1 MKLIV
6 PTTYADQIFVDVQF
20 FIFNKYDETN
30 SWVTHDDVIKY
41 NVDQAFINRFGS
53 SIYDLAV
60 DFKEERDLR
69 IYDFVKSSAFRSY
82 EGPDINYKS
91 EINGSFDWEQ
101 DFLFG
106 RLLRSIGYA
115 MDENGDRIDSL
126 PVVHVVF
133 DYVID
138 DITSGYVAR
147 REKTVRLYKNDGSLS
162 YTRKIMRKNY
172 QGYKGPAEAERRR
185 RNIIN
190 FLQKE
195 IQDLLILGGS
205 SEQEATATSQAFIE
219 TIKQE
224 VSDYIIWAYRDIL
237 TAIQNHTAELMNMGL
252 APGFTVRDFIL
263 SKINYWDYEEVQG
276 GLYKGSDL

>member
-30 SWVTHDDVIKY
+30 SWVTHDDVLKY
-41 NVDQAFINRFGS
+41 NVNQAFINRFGS
-53 SIYDLAV
+53 SIYEVAV

-69 IYDFVKSSAFRSY
+69 IYDFVKSSGFQDY
-82 EGPDINYKS
+82 EAPDINYKS
-91 EINGSFDWEQ
+91 EINGSFDWKQ

-133 DYVID
+133 DYIID
-138 DITSGYVAR
+138 DITSGYVSK
-147 REKTVRLYKNDGSLS
+147 REKIVRLFKNDGSLS
-162 YTRKIMRKNY
+162 FTKKIMRKNY
-172 QGYKGPAEAERRR
+172 QGFKGPAEAERRR

-190 FLQKE
+190 LLQKE
-195 IQDLLILGGS
+195 IQDFLILGGA
-205 SEQEATATSQAFIE
+205 SEGEATATSQGFIE

-224 VSDYIIWAYRDIL
+224 VSDYIIWAYRDVL
-237 TAIQNHTAELMNMGL
+237 TAVENHSSPLMDEII

-263 SKINYWDYEEVQG
+263 SRVDYWKYEEVQG
-276 GLYKGSDL
+276 GLYRGADL